1 VFMCGGKTVASE
13 WNLQWCIVDVS
24 CGGFGSSSFLT
35 QVKENSLQRRGLTCT
50 PTSDHSRG
58 GFAFE
63 RVCPSGD

>member
-1 VFMCGGKTVASE
+1 
-13 WNLQWCIVDVS
+13 VDVS